1 MEPWLARLADGDG
14 QAAWDLFA
22 ERYRRLM
29 LATIRRLVHDHDD
42 VMDVFSDVC
51 AALTVDNFAR
61 LRRYSERSPSGAAVS
76 TWLVVVVRNLVVDWL
91 RRTDGRRRITIPSN
105 LSALHREI
113 YVALCLDGHT
123 PVEAFELVR
132 DRTGV
137 TMSFAEFLREVRA
150 TRQSNPCPGSP
161 PIRRLEELPPSP
173 TIAVPISDPAEI
185 SDLARRLAT
194 TLATQPD
201 DVRLAVQ
208 LFVIDELP
216 AAQVASIVGW
226 PNAKAVYNRV
236 HRALAAL
243 RATLEA
249 EGVGRGDL

>member
-42 VMDVFSDVC
+42 VMDVFSHVC
-51 AALTVDNFAR
+51 AALTTDDFAR

-91 RRTDGRRRITIPSN
+91 RRADGRRRVTIPSG

-113 YVALCLDGHT
+113 YVTLCLDAHT
-123 PVEAFELVR
+123 SVEAFELVR
-132 DRTGV
+132 DRVGITL
-137 TMSFAEFLREVRA
+137 SFAEFLREVRA
-150 TRQSNPCPGSP
+150 ARQSNPCPGSHP
-161 PIRRLEELPPSP
+161 VRRLEELPPSP
-173 TIAVPISDPAEI
+173 NIAVPMSDPAEI
-185 SDLARRLAT
+185 SDLAQRLAAA
-194 TLATQPD
+194 LATQPD

-216 AAQVASIVGW
+216 AARVAELVGW

-236 HRALAAL
+236 HRALEAL
-243 RATLEA
+243 RGTLER